1 MLIRLANSPRHYD
14 WGSTSA
20 ISDLLG
26 TRPSGRPEAELWFG
40 THGASPTWL
49 VDHDEGYATLNEF
62 VFANPSETVGSQD
75 TVPFLLKVLAA
86 GQPLSLQVHP
96 SDEQAREG
104 FARENAAG
112 MHLTDPQRNY
122 RDNQA
127 KPELI
132 VSMCDEFVALS
143 GFREFSQTV
152 ALLRDVAQRSDSDHL
167 ARFVDDF
174 EKRGD
179 HSVTDSFTWALTYLL
194 SDSAEVQ
201 QLVAEMVA
209 ACSTLGEESNELVG
223 TVRELAELY
232 PSDPGIMVATLL
244 NRVVLGRSEAL
255 YLPAGN
261 LHAYLRGIGIEIMRA
276 SDNVLRGGLTS
287 KHIDIAE
294 LTRVVDASELRE
306 PRMRPKSTAGC
317 LDTYAPKGS
326 GFVLHHYRGASDSD
340 NVPVALPAAG
350 CAIALCTSGPVTV
363 TTTSSTRVL
372 ARGEALFITVDE
384 SNVSL
389 HGSGELFVATAG

>member
-26 TRPSGRPEAELWFG
+26 TKPSGRPEAELWFG

-62 VFANPSETVGSQD
+62 VFANPSETVGNQD
-75 TVPFLLKVLAA
+75 SVPFLLKVLAA
-86 GQPLSLQVHP
+86 GKPLSLQAHP

-112 MHLTDPQRNY
+112 LHLADPQRNY

-143 GFREFSQTV
+143 GFREFARTV
-152 ALLRDVAQRSDSDHL
+152 TLLRDVAQRSGSNPL
-167 ARFVDDF
+167 SRFVDDL
-174 EKRGD
+174 EQRG
-179 HSVTDSFTWALTYLL
+179 HQSVTDAFTWALTYLL
-194 SDSAEVQ
+194 SDSFEVQ
-201 QLVAEMVA
+201 QLVATMVS
-209 ACSTLGEESNELVG
+209 ACSALGHEANELVG
-223 TVRELAELY
+223 TVRELAVLY

-306 PRMRPKSTAGC
+306 PRMRPIATAAG
-317 LDTYAPKGS
+317 LDTYAPTGA
-326 GFVLHHYRGASDSD
+326 GFVLHHYRGASNSE
-340 NVPVALPAAG
+340 NSPVALPASG
-350 CAIALCTSGPVTV
+350 CAIALCTSGSVTV
-363 TTTSSTRVL
+363 TTASSSRVL
-372 ARGEALFITVDE
+372 ARGESIFITVDE
-384 SNVSL
+384 RDVSL

>member
-26 TRPSGRPEAELWFG
+26 TKPSGRPEAELWFG
-40 THGASPTWL
+40 THGGSPTWL

-62 VFANPSETVGSQD
+62 VFANPSETVGTQD

-86 GQPLSLQVHP
+86 GRPLSLQAHP

-104 FARENAAG
+104 FARENASGLNLA
-112 MHLTDPQRNY
+112 DPRRNY

-143 GFREFSQTV
+143 GFREFTKTV
-152 ALLRDVAQRSDSDHL
+152 ALLRDVAERSMS
-167 ARFVDDF
+167 ATITQFVDHF
-174 EKRGD
+174 ERRGERAA
-179 HSVTDSFTWALTYLL
+179 TDAFTWAMSYLL
-194 SDSAEVQ
+194 NNSSEVQ
-201 QLVAEMVA
+201 ALVADMVT
-209 ACSTLGEESNELVG
+209 ACSSRTDEASELVL

-261 LHAYLRGIGIEIMRA
+261 LHAYLRGIGIEVMRA

-294 LTRVVDASELRE
+294 LTRVIDARELPE
-306 PRMRPKSTAGC
+306 PRMRAIQTGAG
-317 LDTYAPKGS
+317 LNTYAPPGA
-326 GFVLHHYRGASDSD
+326 GFVLHHYRGAQISSDQ
-340 NVPVALPAAG
+340 PVVLSAMG
-350 CAIALCTSGPVTV
+350 CAIALCTTGSVTV
-363 TTTSSTRVL
+363 TTATSSRVL
-372 ARGEALFITVDE
+372 ARGESIFITVDE
-384 SNVSL
+384 RNVSL
-389 HGSGELFVATAG
+389 QGTGELFVATAG